1 MFKFSITKLYV
12 VLLFSFIT
20 RVIIIYFFGD
30 AQIDKEWGA
39 MLHNLEHNQILSSRS
54 INGVPVP
61 NLFMPPLYAWFLFS
75 IKFLIN
81 DLNLFLNI
89 TFIIQLLLSIISI
102 FLMFLIC
109 LNFFDKK
116 ISLIGATIYA
126 FFPLNIYAVSQIS
139 SIALQMFLINL
150 FLLFFIRFYK
160 DSKKINIIIFSIA
173 SSLLILLRGEFYI
186 FVIFSLV
193 FVLFKKKKLN
203 KILLSS
209 LLIILMIS
217 PYLYRNYNIF
227 NVITITKS
235 SGFNLLKGN
244 NPKSKVEGVGLF
256 GDVEGV
262 VPEVRVELE
271 KLYAQGPIIKHDLEK
286 DKILLD
292 QAITFIKE
300 NPKKYLSLY
309 VQKFTSFFFIDIN
322 STYPNYYSLP
332 HILPKLILSISTL
345 IGIILIFSFKINLL
359 NYLIIF
365 YLSNIALFSVFFIL
379 PRYSLILLPLQLII
393 SIEGIRI
400 LVRKLTN

>member
-160 DSKKINIIIFSIA
+160 DSKKINIIFFSIA

-359 NYLIIF
+359 SYLIIF

>member
-12 VLLFSFIT
+12 VILFSFIT

-160 DSKKINIIIFSIA
+160 DSKKINKIFFSIA

-262 VPEVRVELE
+262 VPEVRIELE
-271 KLYAQGPIIKHDLEK
+271 KLYAQGPIIKHDLKK

>member
-160 DSKKINIIIFSIA
+160 DSKKINIIFFSIA

>member
-1 MFKFSITKLYV
+1 MTKLYV
-12 VLLFSFIT
+12 VLLFSFIA
-20 RVIIIYFFGD
+20 RVIIIYLFGD
-30 AQIDKEWGA
+30 AQIDKEWGT
-39 MLHNLEHNQILSSRS
+39 MLYNLEHNKILSSRS
-54 INGVPVP
+54 INEVPVP
-61 NLFMPPLYAWFLFS
+61 NLFMPPLYAWFLFL

-116 ISLIGATIYA
+116 VSLIGATIYA

-139 SIALQMFLINL
+139 SITLQMFLINL
-150 FLLFFIRFYK
+150 FFLFFIRFYK
-160 DSKKINIIIFSIA
+160 ESKNINIIIFSIA

-186 FVIFSLV
+186 FVIFSLA

-209 LLIILMIS
+209 LLIIIMIS

-300 NPKKYLSLY
+300 NPKKYFSLY

-332 HILPKLILSISTL
+332 HILPKFILSISTL

-359 NYLIIF
+359 SYLIIF
-365 YLSNIALFSVFFIL
+365 YLSNIALFSAFFIL